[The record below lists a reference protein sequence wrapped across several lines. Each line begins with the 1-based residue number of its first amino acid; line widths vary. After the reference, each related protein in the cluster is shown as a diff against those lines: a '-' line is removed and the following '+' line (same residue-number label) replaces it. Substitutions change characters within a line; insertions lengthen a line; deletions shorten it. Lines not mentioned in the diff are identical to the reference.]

1 MIRSYQISWTKSSDD
16 KADVD
21 RNLFVLKIN
30 VFKSYISF
38 YPNSFIVMLID
49 SSVCSS
55 PYFWRNSH
63 LFCQLHKPNPINQL
77 TMNFLG
83 SVGSFHYMSMILIEN
98 SWKPHLFITSSHGF
112 SSFLENI
119 RFIRDAINQTYVPFG
134 TQQNIN
140 SKGRLLQSAQ
150 SKKLIVSI
158 QFSGAKPSGNVSIT
172 RSLLIWYIK
181 MFLVG
186 LFKGTAG
193 QTSKIKQKYNSNSD
207 SEPEHT
213 KL

>member
-63 LFCQLHKPNPINQL
+63 LFCQFPKKNCKQPFQIIVSEHKPNPINQL

-119 RFIRDAINQTYVPFG
+119 RFIRDAINQTQVPFG
-134 TQQNIN
+134 TQKNIN
-140 SKGRLLQSAQ
+140 SKGS
-150 SKKLIVSI
+150 
-158 QFSGAKPSGNVSIT
+158 F
-172 RSLLIWYIK
+172 
-181 MFLVG
+181 F
-186 LFKGTAG
+186 
-193 QTSKIKQKYNSNSD
+193 
-207 SEPEHT
+207 
-213 KL
+213 